1 MKTRWGI
8 AILGCGLCLLAVPFW
23 IFRDPNSFNAPGDG
37 GPNFLPIFQSMAAVG
52 GAVVFVLVGLA
63 FIFGRKS

>member
-8 AILGCGLCLLAVPFW
+8 AILGCGLCLLAVPFCVLKV
-23 IFRDPNSFNAPGDG
+23 PMNAAGDG
-37 GPNFLPIFQSMAAVG
+37 GPNFLPIFQSIAAVG

-63 FIFGRKS
+63 LIFNRKA